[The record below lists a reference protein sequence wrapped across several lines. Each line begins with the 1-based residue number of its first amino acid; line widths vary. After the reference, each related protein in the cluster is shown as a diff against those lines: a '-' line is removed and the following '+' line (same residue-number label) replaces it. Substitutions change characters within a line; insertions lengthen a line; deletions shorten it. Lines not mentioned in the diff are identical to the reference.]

1 MARPKKD
8 EKKVYSEREI
18 ALSQMRNGRI
28 DKNYLLKIVMEY
40 KFKKQLNKDFS
51 MPKELAEVVLII
63 IDKMLGSSSW
73 RGYTGDWKEEFR
85 GRALEHI
92 VKYSHRF
99 DPNKYKSGK
108 NPDPYNYFAMI
119 ISHAFMQSLKKCK
132 IYTENIV
139 VMNDDVLYN
148 TNNWTKDQDFDPNV
162 QSFTPSVDSLDWGNF
177 H

>member
-28 DKNYLLKIVMEY
+28 DKTYLLQLVMEY
-40 KFKKQLNKDFS
+40 KFKKQINKDFS

-63 IDKMLGSSSW
+63 IDKMLGSNSW

-92 VKYSHRF
+92 VKYAHRF
-99 DPNKYKSGK
+99 DPYKCKSGK
-108 NPDPYNYFAMI
+108 NDPYNYFAMMI
-119 ISHAFMQSLKKCK
+119 NNAFIQSWRKCK
-132 IYTENIV
+132 IYSENMV

-148 TNNWTKDQDFDPNV
+148 PNNWSKDQDFDSSI

-177 H
+177 S